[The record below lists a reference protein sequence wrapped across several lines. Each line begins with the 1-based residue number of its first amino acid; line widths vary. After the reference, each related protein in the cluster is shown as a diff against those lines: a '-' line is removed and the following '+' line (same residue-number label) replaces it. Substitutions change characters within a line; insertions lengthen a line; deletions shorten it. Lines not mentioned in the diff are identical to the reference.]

1 MNGDDNPSAMETS
14 CGVVL
19 VNFGSI
25 LLLQYPQGHWDFPK
39 GHVEDDD
46 ADYRSTAARELSEET
61 GISDIDFVKDFNFRT
76 AYDFQ
81 HKRKRIDK
89 QVFWFIAETETMT
102 VNISN
107 EHLEHLWL
115 DWDDALEQLT
125 HDESKSVLLAA
136 REHMRLI
143 GRE

>member
-1 MNGDDNPSAMETS
+1 MNRKDNPVAMETS

-39 GHVEDDD
+39 GHVEDGDSN
-46 ADYRSTAARELSEET
+46 YKSTAARELSEET
-61 GISDIDFVKDFNFRT
+61 GISDIDFVEEFKYRT
-76 AYDFQ
+76 EYNFQ
-81 HKRKRIDK
+81 HKGKRIYK
-89 QVFWFIAETETMT
+89 QVFWFIAETETM
-102 VNISN
+102 VVKISN

-115 DWDDALEQLT
+115 DWDDAQEQLT
-125 HDESKSVLLAA
+125 HDESKGVLLAA

-143 GRE
+143 NRE